1 MRNLIPL
8 CSILLAFISCGTKQG
23 TLSRGNV
30 EQIILAQEHKTL
42 DRWAAG
48 DPLGYAET
56 SAEDVTWFDDVA
68 AQTRI
73 DGRVELRDYLTSLV
87 GKYPPHTYEIVDPKV
102 QVYGDIAICTLHYN
116 PTFSGEPGTPWKA
129 TDVYRLTNGEWRLVH
144 ANWTEVKSQ

>member
-1 MRNLIPL
+1 MRKCILL
-8 CSILLAFISCGTKQG
+8 LSILLVCISCETKQN
-23 TLSRGNV
+23 TLNQKNV
-30 EQIILAQEHKTL
+30 EQTILAQEHKWL

-48 DPLGYAET
+48 DPLGLTENC
-56 SAEDVTWFDDVA
+56 AEDVTYFDDVA

-73 DGRVELRDYLTSLV
+73 DGLVELRNYLTSLV

-116 PTFSGEPGTPWKA
+116 PIINGKPDSPWKA

-144 ANWTEVKSQ
+144 VNWTLVKEQ

>member
-1 MRNLIPL
+1 MRNFLL
-8 CSILLAFISCGTKQG
+8 LLSILLLFTSCAMKQDAL
-23 TLSRGNV
+23 TQKKV
-30 EQIILAQEHKTL
+30 EETILAQERKTL

-48 DPLGYAET
+48 DPLGYAEN

-73 DGRVELRDYLTSLV
+73 DGVVELRNYLTSLV

-116 PTFSGEPGTPWKA
+116 PTINGKPDTPWKA
-129 TDVYRLTNGEWRLVH
+129 TDVYRLTNGKWRLVH
-144 ANWTEVKSQ
+144 ANWTLVKEQ